1 MVPRSVGGLELRS
14 KNDRGFYYFVSLKI
28 GRKIHVRK
36 WTVLQV
42 TESVIDRVEQLAA
55 NEGMN

>member
-28 GRKIHVRK
+28 GREIHVRK